1 MFLILFSVL
10 GVSFTVGPSPQDF
23 YIFLGIIPNFSLS
36 WLSYLLTSVAENK
49 HGCNSLILSFF
60 SMVIAKCWSA
70 NGALFISHIHCKSPF
85 SPQNS
90 SKSFFF
96 FFTILLDMCA
106 CSQDLTNIDSFA
118 HSDLSKCS
126 SCKLCLLHF
135 SPSDFLTVH
144 PSSVS
149 LLRSHKIDIYTHI
162 HKTTFS
168 PKQIYTALHRRD
180 RPETT

>member
-10 GVSFTVGPSPQDF
+10 GVSFTIGPSPQDF

-60 SMVIAKCWSA
+60 SMVIPKCWSA

-118 HSDLSKCS
+118 LLIFPNVHHVNFAFYIFHLLTS
-126 SCKLCLLHF
+126 SLF
-135 SPSDFLTVH
+135 IH
-144 PSSVS
+144 PQFVMF
-149 LLRSHKIDIYTHI
+149 T
-162 HKTTFS
+162 
-168 PKQIYTALHRRD
+168 
-180 RPETT
+180 